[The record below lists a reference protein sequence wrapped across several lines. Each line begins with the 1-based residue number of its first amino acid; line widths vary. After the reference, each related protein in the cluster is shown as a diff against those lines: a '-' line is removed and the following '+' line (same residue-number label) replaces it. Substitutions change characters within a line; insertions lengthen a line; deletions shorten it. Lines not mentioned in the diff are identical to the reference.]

1 MNNRV
6 LIIEDDPYVRRFYE
20 KLFRL
25 SKYKVKTAKGAE
37 EGLAKAKATHP
48 DLILL
53 DIMMPKING
62 LEVLQKLKSDPV
74 TYDCKVVMLTVL
86 EDKETVRKAASLG
99 ADGYIIKSSASP
111 KELIKIVSK
120 YL

>member
-1 MNNRV
+1 MSRI

-25 SKYKVKTAKGAE
+25 SKYKVKTARGGE
-37 EGLAKAKATHP
+37 EGLAKAKAIHP
-48 DLILL
+48 ELILL

-62 LEVLQKLKSDPV
+62 LEVLQRLKSDPA
-74 TYDCKVVMLTVL
+74 TSDCKVVMLTVL
-86 EDKETVRKAASLG
+86 EDKETARKAASLG
-99 ADGYIIKSSASP
+99 ADGYIIKSSAP
-111 KELIKIVSK
+111 PEELISIVSK

>member
-1 MNNRV
+1 MNRV
-6 LIIEDDPYVRRFYE
+6 LIIEDDPYVRHFYE

-25 SKYKVKTAKGAE
+25 SKYEVETAENGE
-37 EGLAKAKATHP
+37 EGLSKAKTIHP

-62 LEVLQKLKSDPV
+62 VEILRRLKSDPA
-74 TYDCKVVMLTVL
+74 TSDCNIVMLTAV
-86 EDKETVRKAASLG
+86 EDKEIVRKTAALG
-99 ADGYIIKSSASP
+99 ADGYIIKSLAP
-111 KELIKIVSK
+111 PEKLIYIISK